1 MLIFNPFDHMNKKD
15 IKKRVDKIRKKK
27 KNLSTEEICRMM
39 IKKKCRW
46 CAAAGALTALP
57 GAVPVLGTVVAIIGG
72 TLLDMTAM
80 GYFITEM
87 ILEIAALHNRDIDT
101 EGTSREAVWVLVS
114 SVGAGAA
121 GRGLTGLTVRR
132 LSGQAFNRLI
142 EQALLALGIR
152 ASQRTIL
159 RIIPF
164 IGMFIAG
171 SVNYYIC
178 SKVGE
183 FVMRYYA
190 ENSYT
195 DKWDG
200 DTIDVEVT
208 ARGE

>member
-1 MLIFNPFDHMNKKD
+1 VLIFNPFDHMNKKD

-178 SKVGE
+178 RKVGE

>member
-15 IKKRVDKIRKKK
+15 IKKRVEKIRKKK
-27 KNLSTEEICRMM
+27 KNLSHEEICRMM

-46 CAAAGALTALP
+46 CATAGALTALP
-57 GAVPVLGTVVAIIGG
+57 GAIPVLGTVVAIVGG

-80 GYFITEM
+80 GYFVTEL
-87 ILEIAALHNRDIDT
+87 ILEIAVLHNRDIET

-152 ASQRTIL
+152 ATQRTFL

-164 IGMFIAG
+164 IGMFIVG

-178 SKVGE
+178 RKVGE
-183 FVMRYYA
+183 YVMRYYA
-190 ENSYT
+190 ENPYT

-208 ARGE
+208 AGGE

>member
-1 MLIFNPFDHMNKKD
+1 MSKKD

-27 KNLSTEEICRMM
+27 KNLSSEEICRMM

-57 GAVPVLGTVVAIIGG
+57 GAVPVLGTVVAVIGG

-80 GYFITEM
+80 AYFITEL
-87 ILEIAALHNRDIDT
+87 ILEIAVLHNRDIET
-101 EGTSREAVWVLVS
+101 AGTSREAVWVLIS

-121 GRGLTGLTVRR
+121 GRGLTGVTVKR
-132 LSGQAFNRLI
+132 LSGRAFNRLL

-171 SVNYYIC
+171 SINYYIC
-178 SKVGE
+178 RKVGE
-183 FVMRYYA
+183 FVMKYYA

-200 DTIDVEVT
+200 ETIDVEVI

>member
-178 SKVGE
+178 RKVGE

>member
-1 MLIFNPFDHMNKKD
+1 MLIFNPFDHMNKKY
-15 IKKRVDKIRKKK
+15 IKKRVEKIRKKK
-27 KNLSTEEICRMM
+27 KDLSTEEICQIM
-39 IKKKCRW
+39 IRKKCRW
-46 CAAAGALTALP
+46 SAAAGALTALP
-57 GAVPVLGTVVAIIGG
+57 GAVPVLGTVVAVIGG

-80 GYFITEM
+80 AYFITEL
-87 ILEIAALHNRDIDT
+87 ILEIAALHSRDIDT

-114 SVGAGAA
+114 SVGSGAV
-121 GRGLTGLTVRR
+121 GRGLTGVTVKR
-132 LSGQAFNRLI
+132 LSGRAFNRLL

-171 SVNYYIC
+171 SVNYDIC
-178 SKVGE
+178 RKVGE
-183 FVMRYYA
+183 FVMKYYA

-195 DKWDG
+195 DRWDG